1 MRCPTVTKAPPHP
14 SYLICILYIFLQFT
28 QLILHNMRM
37 KHIMSKTHM
46 GVMRMFT
53 TPLRKARLN
62 AKMTIQEVA
71 ASIKCDPGNLSRM
84 ERGIQRPS
92 PEVAEKLAKLFS
104 TELTEIQILYPERF
118 CADANHV

>member
-1 MRCPTVTKAPPHP
+1 LRSSLMRCPTVTKAPPHP

-62 AKMTIQEVA
+62 AKMPFRRLLHPLSATQVILAEWSEV
-71 ASIKCDPGNLSRM
+71 SSVHLR
-84 ERGIQRPS
+84 
-92 PEVAEKLAKLFS
+92 KLRRS
-104 TELTEIQILYPERF
+104 
-118 CADANHV
+118 